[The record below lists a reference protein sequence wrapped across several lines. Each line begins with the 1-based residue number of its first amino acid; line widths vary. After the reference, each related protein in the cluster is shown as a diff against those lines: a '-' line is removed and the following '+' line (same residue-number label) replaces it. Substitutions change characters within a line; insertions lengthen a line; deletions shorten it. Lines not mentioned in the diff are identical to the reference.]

1 MVTAETAV
9 VLPALLL
16 VLALG
21 LSAIGQVLDVVRVT
35 DAARSGARMAA
46 RGDDDAQVRAAALR
60 GVDPTAATVVITRT
74 STTVVVTVRQP
85 GDPVLAG
92 LHAVGVNWPAAT
104 ATATSLVEQ

>member
-9 VLPALLL
+9 VLPVLLL

-21 LSAIGQVLDVVRVT
+21 LSAIGHVLDVVRVT

-46 RGDDDAQVRAAALR
+46 RGDDDAQVRAAAFR
-60 GVDPTAATVVITRT
+60 GIDPAATVTITRS
-74 STTVVVTVRQP
+74 STTVVVSVRQP

-92 LHAVGVNWPAAT
+92 LRVVGLHWPAAT
-104 ATATSLVEQ
+104 AAATALVEQ